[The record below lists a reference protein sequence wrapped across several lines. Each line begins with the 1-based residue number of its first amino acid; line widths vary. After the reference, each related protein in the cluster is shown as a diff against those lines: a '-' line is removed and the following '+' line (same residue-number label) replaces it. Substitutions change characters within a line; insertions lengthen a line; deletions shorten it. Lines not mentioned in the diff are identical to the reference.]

1 MEYLI
6 FFKIYQ
12 YRRGTAIRD
21 LRVIECSKL
30 DVNIPKSLSHGLFN
44 KCIWSFLRPNILNV
58 HVPEGTVLLTRLWPR
73 LSHLK
78 LDSHLPK
85 KILLAL

>member
-21 LRVIECSKL
+21 LIVIECSKL
-30 DVNIPKSLSHGLFN
+30 DVNIRKSLSYGLFK

-78 LDSHLPK
+78 LDSLPK
-85 KILLAL
+85 KFLLAL